1 MDKKQE
7 LEKLRAGYTR
17 YIRAFELIS
26 IGINLVLSCYLLGA
40 YPLSIWS
47 YIVLLVMTWLL
58 ADIISGFVHWFADT
72 FGKVDWPIIGNTFI
86 RSFHEHH
93 LDPKSITRHDW
104 IETNGNNFFIGIPV
118 LLLVLLFENEIS
130 AQVVVG
136 ICLLNIWTSLTN
148 QFHKWAHQ
156 NQVPQIVDRLQAW
169 RVITQKSEHL
179 VHHRYPH
186 DRSYNITHGR
196 LNPLLD
202 RIGFFRGL
210 EILGE
215 KVLRFRNNRHI

>member
-7 LEKLRAGYTR
+7 LEKLRAGYTS
-17 YIRAFELIS
+17 YIRVFELLS
-26 IGINLVLSCYLLGA
+26 IGLNTLLCFYLIGNHQLTLLAYLSLALL
-40 YPLSIWS
+40 
-47 YIVLLVMTWLL
+47 TWLL
-58 ADIISGFVHWFADT
+58 ADIISGMVHWFADT
-72 FGKVDWPIIGNTFI
+72 FGKVEWPIIGNTFI

-118 LLLVLLFENEIS
+118 LLLVFYFEKEIS
-130 AQVVVG
+130 AEIIVG
-136 ICLLNIWTSLTN
+136 VCFLNIWTSLTN

-156 NQVPQIVDRLQAW
+156 STVPTIVKKLQSF
-169 RVITQKSEHL
+169 RIITQKSEHL
-179 VHHRYPH
+179 VHHRSPH
-186 DRSYNITHGR
+186 DCSYNITHGL

-202 RIGFFRGL
+202 RIGFYRAL

-215 KVLRFRNNRHI
+215 RILRFQNNRNI